1 MTKDVELRWTQSGKA
16 VISFTV
22 ACNRNSDNNGADF
35 INCVAWQ
42 KTAEFIQKHFSKGDM
57 ILLHGRLQQRNWED
71 NNGNKRT
78 AHEVVVESVN
88 FCGSK
93 NGGNSQP
100 VSGGTFTELP
110 DDDGDLPF

>member
-22 ACNRNSDNNGADF
+22 ACNRNGDNNGADF

-71 NNGNKRT
+71 SNGNKRT

-100 VSGGTFTELP
+100 VSGSGFTELP
-110 DDDGDLPF
+110 DNDDDLPF